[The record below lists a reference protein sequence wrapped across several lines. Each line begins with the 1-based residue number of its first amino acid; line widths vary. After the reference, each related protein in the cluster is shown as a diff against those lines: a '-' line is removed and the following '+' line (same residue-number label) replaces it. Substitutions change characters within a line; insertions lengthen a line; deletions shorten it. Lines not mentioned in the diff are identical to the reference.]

1 MPSFNEE
8 NSFKALSDPTRRRIL
23 QLLKGG
29 DMSAGEIADRFN
41 ISRPSISFH
50 LNLLK
55 NAGLV
60 EDRREGQQIFYS
72 LNATAFQEF
81 LSSIMSILHL
91 GEEDPE

>member
-1 MPSFNEE
+1 MATFHEG
-8 NSFKALSDPTRRRIL
+8 NSFKALSDPTRRQIL
-23 QLLKGG
+23 QLLKQR
-29 DMSAGEIADRFN
+29 DMCAGEIAEQFS

-60 EDRREGQQIFYS
+60 EDRREGQQILYS

-81 LSSIMSILHL
+81 MSSIMSMLHL
-91 GEEDPE
+91 GEDDRQ

>member
-1 MPSFNEE
+1 MSAFHEE
-8 NSFKALSDPTRRRIL
+8 NSFKALSDPTRRQIL
-23 QLLKGG
+23 QLLKQR
-29 DMSAGEIADRFN
+29 DMPAGAIAEQFK

-60 EDRREGQQIFYS
+60 EDRREGQQMIYS

-81 LSSIMSILHL
+81 MSAVMSLLRL
-91 GEEDPE
+91 GESDPQ